1 MIQALQITP
10 EILTSNTDNINFE
23 TVDLRSRTANC
34 CGWLQYMPG
43 GSDFT
48 IIGGGL
54 FEVSFNANV
63 SSETAGLVSLALKTA
78 TGTDLEGTEMVAEV
92 TTPSNYINV
101 SFTKLLRVCP
111 RVNTVV
117 AVGSLPSTITGTTTL
132 TNTETQIP
140 VVKDAN
146 IIIRKISN

>member
-1 MIQALQITP
+1 MIQGLQITP
-10 EILTSNTDNINFE
+10 ELLTSNTDNINFD
-23 TVDLRSRTANC
+23 TVDLRTNSANC

-48 IIGGGL
+48 IIGGGTFL
-54 FEVSFNANV
+54 VGFNANV
-63 SSETAGLVSLALKTA
+63 TSDTAGIVALALKSA
-78 TGTDLEGTEMVAEV
+78 TGTDVEGTEMDAEI
-92 TTPSNYINV
+92 TTPGNYVNI

-111 RVNTVV
+111 RVNTTI

-132 TNTETQIP
+132 TNTETEIP

-146 IIIRKISN
+146 LFIRKLS